1 MIQKIATLWPSL
13 RQVIYTLLAAGLGA
27 AFVYGKVTAEQ
38 QATILDTATQVLG
51 FVGFVLAA
59 LYTPKGGKII
69 GDKTD
74 VPVEYNVTATTPAPS
89 ITVRLPSVEQITAVV
104 EPTVSE
110 LRARLE
116 KARTTAPRQG

>member
-1 MIQKIATLWPSL
+1 MIQKIANAWPPL
-13 RQVIYTLLAAGLGA
+13 RQIIYTLLAAGLGA

-38 QATILDTATQVLG
+38 QANILDTATQVLG

-59 LYTPKGGKII
+59 LYTPKGGRVI

-89 ITVRLPSVEQITAVV
+89 ITIPLPSVEQITTAAA
-104 EPTVSE
+104 PTIAE
-110 LRARLE
+110 LRARVEQSLG
-116 KARTTAPRQG
+116 RRSGD